1 MEDRALLG
9 VFVCTV
15 LLVDLWHVRG
25 GCIELTPREGVE
37 KEKVVGGAGVVEL
50 QVYTLLAMVPF
61 TEQRAEM
68 HPPVPSVV

>member
-1 MEDRALLG
+1 MPSVSAL
-9 VFVCTV
+9 
-15 LLVDLWHVRG
+15 
-25 GCIELTPREGVE
+25 PSEGVE

-50 QVYTLLAMVPF
+50 QVYTLLSMVPF

>member
-1 MEDRALLG
+1 MPGVSAL
-9 VFVCTV
+9 
-15 LLVDLWHVRG
+15 
-25 GCIELTPREGVE
+25 PREGVE